1 MPYTRGM
8 ATKLLTTT
16 ELTLFDAARRGEM
29 TSHSAPQLRVKIGR
43 TRRLRDKYD
52 DLYRRQRR
60 STRHAPGATAGPAVD
75 ANLRTRQKCELFAD
89 LLARFE
95 TRLAT
100 LDAAEARARAQA
112 AKRQLRTSKASKA
125 SLSPVPSRRRVA
137 AAKVASPPANFM
149 SEAARGANARALPV
163 RTGGV
168 AVHAHV
174 SSRGRRNQ
182 AKRDR
187 RP

>member
-1 MPYTRGM
+1 MPYTRAI
-8 ATKLLTTT
+8 ATKLLTAT

-43 TRRLRDKYD
+43 SRRLRDKYD

-60 STRHAPGATAGPAVD
+60 STRQATGAKAGPVGD
-75 ANLRTRQKCELFAD
+75 ANMRTRQKSELFAD
-89 LLARFE
+89 LLTRFE

-100 LDAAEARARAQA
+100 LEAFEARARAHA
-112 AKRQLRTSKASKA
+112 AKRQLRASKAPKA
-125 SLSPVPSRRRVA
+125 SLSPVPSRKRVA
-137 AAKVASPPANFM
+137 AAKVTSPPANFM

-163 RTGGV
+163 RTGSV
-168 AVHAHV
+168 SVHAHV